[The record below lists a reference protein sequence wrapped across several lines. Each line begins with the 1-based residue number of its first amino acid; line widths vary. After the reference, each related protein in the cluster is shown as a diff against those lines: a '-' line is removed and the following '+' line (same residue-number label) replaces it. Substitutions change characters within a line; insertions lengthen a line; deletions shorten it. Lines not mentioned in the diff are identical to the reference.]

1 LERALTAPTVSVII
15 PAFNAADT
23 LRTALGSIQ
32 GQSFRRWEA
41 VVVDDGSKDRTG
53 ELVASM
59 AGCDKRIRYHNISS
73 NRGPSAARNA
83 GLAQAYGEYVLF
95 LDADDWIGKHHLTRL
110 VHLLRGH
117 PPAGSAYSGY
127 IFVTQDGRSE
137 YPIGPKV
144 PKSMFR
150 YLARS
155 CPFAIHSC
163 LVKRQ
168 LVRDAN
174 GFDESLLFGEDWDLW
189 QRLARRDVKFL
200 SLNARSAFYRARRGS
215 LTRACGRLIPDG
227 LTVIRRGHA
236 PDARVRAAG
245 PEHELGAPAAD
256 LPSAMFYF
264 LLWATGYVVG
274 AGAGVSQACAGLP
287 EIDAQD
293 FPETAS
299 ADTLLEGLAY
309 GAGCA
314 RAELT
319 ACWTELWPVLMQSLR
334 TTFSRSVVGLNEDV
348 IRREVERRLAG
359 ELEPKGGPA
368 TLGRTRV
375 VHARFEDAGEAIE
388 VPEGVEVVRA
398 HVSLQNQQLGVA
410 EFPVGPGAMPM
421 RIATAAVLKQH
432 RSIFDPETRRI
443 IRDNPRL
450 IHHLLGRRALYF
462 LWDLLHVPRTRWR
475 RRLSAWLSS
484 RINACLASRFELV
497 PAQPKPQEK
506 TQTEG
511 QVAPSSDAD
520 PDQAPWDK
528 LFATPDPWGYGS
540 AYEQTKYK
548 HTLELIPDVPISRAL
563 ELACA
568 EGHFTAK
575 LAPLVGQ
582 FVAADISELAL
593 SRARHRCREFENVT
607 FKRLNLRRDTLGRFD
622 LIVCSEVLYY
632 LKDRFELRRLAARL
646 ANSLNPGGHLLLTHA
661 NLVVDDSSATGFDW
675 VHGFGARFI
684 GQTFAGTPG
693 LRLVCEL
700 RTPLYRVQLFRR
712 ERNRRAQLSAP
723 EKVVTREAVLPADP
737 KVYGQINWD
746 GCVITRARAYATS
759 VTRELPI
766 LMYHR
771 IASHG
776 PEGLARY
783 RVSPESFE
791 RQLSY
796 LKRHGYASIGLD
808 DWVHTLSSRDGRL
821 PGRYVCLTFDD
832 GYRDFREH
840 AWPLL
845 KHYGFSATVFLPTDW
860 VGGRA
865 EWDCR
870 FGEPAELLSW
880 ADVRELAK
888 EGVTFGA
895 HGAGHRRLNQLGVA
909 DMLAEGQRSQERLAA
924 ELGRPVSMM
933 AYPYGGNSNLVRRA
947 MESCGFVHAVT
958 TNPGLSRLGDDPMAL
973 PRQEISGADGI
984 EDFIAKLGPP
994 QQATLDRRIRYYFQR
1009 RSRRNLWPC

>member
-1 LERALTAPTVSVII
+1 LEPALTAPTVSVII

-23 LRTALGSIQ
+23 LPTALGSIQ

-53 ELVASM
+53 ELVASL
-59 AGCDKRIRYHNISS
+59 AGCDKRIRYHNISC
-73 NRGPSAARNA
+73 NRGPSAARNV
-83 GLAQAYGEYVLF
+83 GLAHAHGEYVLF
-95 LDADDWIGKHHLTRL
+95 LDADDWIGKHHLKRL
-110 VHLLRGH
+110 VHLLHRN
-117 PPAGSAYSGY
+117 PVAGSAYSGY
-127 IFVTQDGRSE
+127 TFVTQDGRSE

-168 LVRDAN
+168 LVQDAN

-189 QRLARRDVKFL
+189 QRLARRNVKFL
-200 SLNARSAFYRARRGS
+200 SLHVRSAFYRARRGS
-215 LTRACGRLIPDG
+215 LTRAGACLIPDG
-227 LTVIRRGHA
+227 LTIIRRGHA

-245 PEHELGAPAAD
+245 PEHELGAPAAG
-256 LPSAMFYF
+256 LPAAMFYF
-264 LLWATGYVVG
+264 LLWATGYLVG
-274 AGAGVSQACAGLP
+274 AGAGVSQGCADLP

-293 FPETAS
+293 FPVTSS
-299 ADTLLEGLAY
+299 ADTLLEGLTY

-314 RAELT
+314 RAEL
-319 ACWTELWPVLMQSLR
+319 AARWTELWPVLVQSLR
-334 TTFSRSVVGLNEDV
+334 TTFSRSVGRLNEDV
-348 IRREVERRLAG
+348 IRREVERRLAR
-359 ELEPKGGPA
+359 ELGPKVAPM
-368 TLGRTRV
+368 TFGRTHV
-375 VHARFEDAGEAIE
+375 VHARLEDSGESIE

-398 HVSLQNQQLGVA
+398 HVSLYGQPLGTA
-410 EFPVGPGAMPM
+410 ELLAAPGAMPM
-421 RIATAAVLKQH
+421 RTATAAVLKQH
-432 RSIFDPETRRI
+432 RSIFDPMTRRI

-450 IHHLLGRRALYF
+450 IRQLLGRRTWHF
-462 LWDLLHVPRTRWR
+462 LWDLIHLPRTRWR
-475 RRLSAWLSS
+475 RRLAAYLSI
-484 RINACLASRFELV
+484 RINAWLASQFELA
-497 PAQPKPQEK
+497 PPQANSQKE
-506 TQTEG
+506 TRTEV
-511 QVAPSSDAD
+511 QVVASPGAD
-520 PDQAPWDK
+520 PDQAPWEN

-540 AYEQTKYK
+540 AYEQTKYA
-548 HTLELIPDVPISRAL
+548 HTLELLPDGPIGHAL

-575 LAPLVGQ
+575 LAPRVGQ
-582 FVAADISELAL
+582 LVAADISELAL
-593 SRARHRCREFENVT
+593 SRARQRCREFGNVT
-607 FKRLNLRRDTLGRFD
+607 FKRLNLRRDPLDRFD

-646 ANSLNPGGHLLLTHA
+646 ANSINPGGHLLLTHA
-661 NLVVDDSSATGFDW
+661 NLVVDDNSATGFDW
-675 VHGFGARFI
+675 VHGFGAIFI
-684 GQTFAGTPG
+684 GQTFASVPG

-700 RTPLYRVQLFRR
+700 RAPLYRVQLFRR
-712 ERNRRAQLSAP
+712 EPNHCAQFSTP
-723 EKVVTREAVLPADP
+723 EKVVDREAVLPPDP
-737 KVYGQINWD
+737 KVYGRINWD

-771 IASHG
+771 IGSQG
-776 PEGLARY
+776 PEVLARY
-783 RVSPESFE
+783 RVSPESFA

-808 DWVHTLSSRDGRL
+808 DWVHALSSKDGCL

-832 GYRDFREH
+832 GYRDFREQ
-840 AWPLL
+840 AWPLI
-845 KHYGFSATVFLPTDW
+845 KHYGFSATVFLPTDF

-865 EWDCR
+865 EWDCG

-880 ADVRELAK
+880 ADVRELAE
-888 EGVTFGA
+888 EGVIFGA
-895 HGAGHRRLNQLGVA
+895 HGAGHRRLNQLSVA
-909 DMLAEGQRSQERLAA
+909 DMLAEGQRSRERLAA
-924 ELGRPVSMM
+924 ELGRTVSMM
-933 AYPYGGNSNLVRRA
+933 AYPYGGNSDLVRCA
-947 MESCGFVHAVT
+947 MEPCGFAHAVT

-973 PRQEISGADGI
+973 PRQEISGDDRI

-994 QQATLDRRIRYYFQR
+994 QQATIDRRIRYYFQR